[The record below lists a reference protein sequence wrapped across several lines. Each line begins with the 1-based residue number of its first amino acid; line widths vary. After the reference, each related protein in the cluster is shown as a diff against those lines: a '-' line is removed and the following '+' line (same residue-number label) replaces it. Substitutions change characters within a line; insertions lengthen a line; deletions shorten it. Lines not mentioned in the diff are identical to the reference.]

1 MRTIALACVLVIA
14 WPFFHRKPKS
24 EPVPD
29 IVLGYDSQ
37 GAEIANDLDKLRE
50 IHDYY
55 PWLRPWAEPA
65 LDVINQLQSGKD
77 KNADDDLRQLRYY
90 MWQLEQLQQNDAI

>member
-14 WPFFHRKPKS
+14 WPFHHKPT
-24 EPVPD
+24 PHPAPD
-29 IVLGYDSQ
+29 IILGCSSL
-37 GAEIANDLDKLRE
+37 EIADDLDKLRE
-50 IHDYY
+50 VHDDY

-65 LDVINQLQSGKD
+65 LDVINQLQSGRD

-90 MWQLEQLQQNDAI
+90 MWQLEQLEQNDAV